1 MTRSYNFV
9 VVDLVR
15 NPEGELLAVSRN
27 RGGWLEYHRTARDG
41 AEIAEER
48 SDYYFKRKSDIKK
61 VRSSKEKDRMID
73 RLNLWI
79 LQENIGFMAVALEKA
94 NDQLYSYAEKAGI
107 NTYGERW
114 HENLPQSHAD
124 IAEAVKWLNRGSNAY
139 SNFLDL
145 TFEKGNGAYN
155 IQIERQPVRWSVI
168 EEHRGKNPTDL

>member
-1 MTRSYNFV
+1 MRSYSFV

-15 NPEGELLAVSRN
+15 NPEGELLAVSRG
-27 RGGWLEYHRTARDG
+27 RGGFLDYHRTARDG

-79 LQENIGFMAVALEKA
+79 LQENVGFMGSALEKA
-94 NDQLYSYAEKAGI
+94 EDQLYSHAEKAGI
-107 NTYGERW
+107 DVHGERW
-114 HENLPQSHAD
+114 YENIPQSMQN
-124 IAEAVKWLNRGSNAY
+124 IAEAAMWLRRGSYAY
-139 SNFLDL
+139 RNFLDL
-145 TFEKGNGAYN
+145 TFEKGGGAYN
-155 IQIERQPVRWSVI
+155 IQIERRPERWSVI